1 MYRKSLYSSYYTF
14 KYKST
19 YRCFQFRKK
28 SIYLSMAM
36 LEQDSD
42 DMWYQITR
50 SLYFSSY
57 FITSKDTRMFL
68 YKSYVSAGSSNHY
81 KYGQVAAILSLLLTT
96 STLVLLLITVCDV
109 GKGEENHFKQVR
121 VLFPSVI
128 RLKMSLSHSLTNNW
142 MRRTR
147 LVQ

>member
-1 MYRKSLYSSYYTF
+1 
-14 KYKST
+14 
-19 YRCFQFRKK
+19 
-28 SIYLSMAM
+28 MAM

-68 YKSYVSAGSSNHY
+68 YKSYVSSGFCSNNHY
-81 KYGQVAAILSLLLTT
+81 KYGQVAAILSLLITT

-109 GKGEENHFKQVR
+109 GKGEEIHFKQVR
-121 VLFPSVI
+121 III
-128 RLKMSLSHSLTNNW
+128 RQW
-142 MRRTR
+142 ME
-147 LVQ
+147 